1 MRRSFRSQSQG
12 HASAE
17 LNITPLLDLVFVLL
31 IIFMIT
37 TPLMEQQL
45 PVDLPKATTS
55 LPTTMPDPK
64 SILTLTLSKDGS
76 VLLGSEKVTLD
87 QLTPLL
93 TQRKARDPELVV
105 SLRAD
110 SSLPYEKIFH
120 ALEAVRSAGARL
132 DLANTP
138 DIRK

>member
-1 MRRSFRSQSQG
+1 MRRSSRSSSG
-12 HASAE
+12 LALAE

-45 PVDLPKATTS
+45 PVDLPKASTSIATS
-55 LPTTMPDPK
+55 LPDPK
-64 SILTLTLSKDGS
+64 PILTLTLAKDGS
-76 VLLGSEKVTLD
+76 TLLGSEKIRLD
-87 QLTPLL
+87 QLTSLL
-93 TQRKARDPELVV
+93 TQRKARDPQLVV

-110 SSLPYEKIFH
+110 SSLPYETVFR

-132 DLANTP
+132 DLANFP
-138 DIRK
+138 DTHK

>member
-1 MRRSFRSQSQG
+1 L
-12 HASAE
+12 AE

-45 PVDLPKATTS
+45 PVDLPKASTSIATS
-55 LPTTMPDPK
+55 LPDPK
-64 SILTLTLSKDGS
+64 SILTLTLAKDGS
-76 VLLGSEKVTLD
+76 TLLGSEKIRLD
-87 QLTPLL
+87 QLASLL
-93 TQRKARDPELVV
+93 TQRKARDPQLVV

-110 SSLPYEKIFH
+110 SSLPYETVFR

-132 DLANTP
+132 DLANFP
-138 DIRK
+138 DTHK

>member
-1 MRRSFRSQSQG
+1 L
-12 HASAE
+12 AE

-45 PVDLPKATTS
+45 PVDLPKASTSIATS
-55 LPTTMPDPK
+55 LPDPK
-64 SILTLTLSKDGS
+64 SILTLTLTKDGS
-76 VLLGSEKVTLD
+76 TLLGSEKIRLD
-87 QLTPLL
+87 QLTSLL
-93 TQRKARDPELVV
+93 TQRKARDPQLVV

-110 SSLPYEKIFH
+110 SSLPYETVFR

-132 DLANTP
+132 DLANFP
-138 DIRK
+138 DTHK

>member
-1 MRRSFRSQSQG
+1 MRRSSRSSSG
-12 HASAE
+12 LALAE

-45 PVDLPKATTS
+45 PVDLPKASTSIATS
-55 LPTTMPDPK
+55 LPDPK
-64 SILTLTLSKDGS
+64 SILTLTLAKDGS
-76 VLLGSEKVTLD
+76 TLLGSEKIRLD
-87 QLTPLL
+87 QLTSLL
-93 TQRKARDPELVV
+93 TQRKVRDPQLVV

-110 SSLPYEKIFH
+110 SSLPYETVFR

-132 DLANTP
+132 DLANFP
-138 DIRK
+138 DTHK

>member
-1 MRRSFRSQSQG
+1 MRRSRFRAQT
-12 HASAE
+12 HALAE

-45 PVDLPKATTS
+45 PVDLPKASTSIATS
-55 LPTTMPDPK
+55 LPDPK
-64 SILTLTLSKDGS
+64 SILTLTLAKDGS
-76 VLLGSEKVTLD
+76 TLLGSEKIRLD
-87 QLTPLL
+87 QLTSLL
-93 TQRKARDPELVV
+93 TQRKARDPQLVV

-110 SSLPYEKIFH
+110 SSLPYETVFR

-132 DLANTP
+132 DLANFP
-138 DIRK
+138 DTHK

>member
-1 MRRSFRSQSQG
+1 MRRSSRSSSG
-12 HASAE
+12 LALAE

-45 PVDLPKATTS
+45 PVDLPKASTSIATS
-55 LPTTMPDPK
+55 LPDPK
-64 SILTLTLSKDGS
+64 SILTLTLAKDGS
-76 VLLGSEKVTLD
+76 TLLGSEKIRLD
-87 QLTPLL
+87 QLTSLL
-93 TQRKARDPELVV
+93 TQRKARDSQLVV

-110 SSLPYEKIFH
+110 SSLPYETVFR

-132 DLANTP
+132 DLANFP
-138 DIRK
+138 DTHK

>member
-1 MRRSFRSQSQG
+1 MRRSSRSSSG
-12 HASAE
+12 LALAE

-45 PVDLPKATTS
+45 PVDLPKASTSIATS
-55 LPTTMPDPK
+55 LPDPT
-64 SILTLTLSKDGS
+64 SILTLTLAKDGS
-76 VLLGSEKVTLD
+76 TLLGSEKIRLD
-87 QLTPLL
+87 QLTSLL
-93 TQRKARDPELVV
+93 TQRKARDPQLVV

-110 SSLPYEKIFH
+110 SSLPYETVFR

-132 DLANTP
+132 DLANFPYTH
-138 DIRK
+138 K

>member
-1 MRRSFRSQSQG
+1 MRRSFRSHSQG
-12 HASAE
+12 HALAE
-17 LNITPLLDLVFVLL
+17 LNSTPLLDLVFVLL

-110 SSLPYEKIFH
+110 SSLPYEKIFR

>member
-1 MRRSFRSQSQG
+1 MKRSRF
-12 HASAE
+12 HAQTHALAE

-45 PVDLPKATTS
+45 PVDLPKASTSIATS
-55 LPTTMPDPK
+55 LPDPK

-76 VLLGSEKVTLD
+76 ALLGSEKIRLD
-87 QLTPLL
+87 QLTSLL

-110 SSLPYEKIFH
+110 SSLPYETVFR

>member
-1 MRRSFRSQSQG
+1 MRRSSRSSSG
-12 HASAE
+12 LALAE

-45 PVDLPKATTS
+45 PVDLPKASTSIATS
-55 LPTTMPDPK
+55 LPDPN
-64 SILTLTLSKDGS
+64 SILTLTLAKDGS
-76 VLLGSEKVTLD
+76 TLLGSEKIRLD
-87 QLTPLL
+87 QLTSLL
-93 TQRKARDPELVV
+93 TQRKARDPQLVV

-110 SSLPYEKIFH
+110 SSLPYETVFR

-132 DLANTP
+132 DLANFP
-138 DIRK
+138 DTHK

>member
-1 MRRSFRSQSQG
+1 MRRSRF
-12 HASAE
+12 HAQTHNLAE

-45 PVDLPKATTS
+45 PVDLPKASATIATS
-55 LPTTMPDPK
+55 LPEPK
-64 SILTLTLSKDGS
+64 SILTLTLAKDGS
-76 VLLGSEKVTLD
+76 ALLGSEKIRLD
-87 QLTPLL
+87 QLTSLL
-93 TQRKARDPELVV
+93 AQRKARDPELVV

-110 SSLPYEKIFH
+110 SSLPYETIFR

>member
-1 MRRSFRSQSQG
+1 MRRSSRSSSG
-12 HASAE
+12 LALAE

-45 PVDLPKATTS
+45 PVDLPKASTSIATS
-55 LPTTMPDPK
+55 LPDPK
-64 SILTLTLSKDGS
+64 SILTLTLAKDGS
-76 VLLGSEKVTLD
+76 TLLGSEKIRLD
-87 QLTPLL
+87 QLASLL
-93 TQRKARDPELVV
+93 TQRKARDPQLVV

-110 SSLPYEKIFH
+110 SSLPYETVFR

-132 DLANTP
+132 DLANFP
-138 DIRK
+138 DTHK

>member
-1 MRRSFRSQSQG
+1 M
-12 HASAE
+12 AE

-45 PVDLPKATTS
+45 PVDLPKASTSIATS
-55 LPTTMPDPK
+55 LPDPK
-64 SILTLTLSKDGS
+64 SILTLTLAKDGS
-76 VLLGSEKVTLD
+76 TLLGSEKIRLD
-87 QLTPLL
+87 QLTSLL
-93 TQRKARDPELVV
+93 TQRKARDPQLVV

-110 SSLPYEKIFH
+110 SSLPYETVFR

-132 DLANTP
+132 DLANFP
-138 DIRK
+138 DTHK

>member
-1 MRRSFRSQSQG
+1 MRRSSRSSSG
-12 HASAE
+12 LALAE

-110 SSLPYEKIFH
+110 SSLPYEKIFR

>member
-1 MRRSFRSQSQG
+1 MRRSRF
-12 HASAE
+12 HAQTHNLAE

-45 PVDLPKATTS
+45 PVDLPKASATIATS
-55 LPTTMPDPK
+55 LPDPK
-64 SILTLTLSKDGS
+64 SILTLTLAKDGS
-76 VLLGSEKVTLD
+76 ALLGSEKIRLD
-87 QLTPLL
+87 QLTSLL
-93 TQRKARDPELVV
+93 AQRKARDPELVV

-110 SSLPYEKIFH
+110 SSLPYETIFR

>member
-1 MRRSFRSQSQG
+1 MRRSSRSSSG
-12 HASAE
+12 LALAE

-45 PVDLPKATTS
+45 PVDLPKASTSIATS
-55 LPTTMPDPK
+55 LPDPK
-64 SILTLTLSKDGS
+64 SILTLTLAKDGS
-76 VLLGSEKVTLD
+76 TLLGSEKIRLD
-87 QLTPLL
+87 PLTSLL
-93 TQRKARDPELVV
+93 TQRKARDPQLVV

-110 SSLPYEKIFH
+110 SSLPYETVFR

-132 DLANTP
+132 DLANFP
-138 DIRK
+138 DTHK

>member
-1 MRRSFRSQSQG
+1 MRRSFRSHSQS
-12 HASAE
+12 HALAE

-110 SSLPYEKIFH
+110 SSLPYEKIFR

>member
-1 MRRSFRSQSQG
+1 MKRSRF
-12 HASAE
+12 HAQTHALAE

-45 PVDLPKATTS
+45 PVDLPKASTSIATS
-55 LPTTMPDPK
+55 LPDPK

-76 VLLGSEKVTLD
+76 ALLGSEKIRLD
-87 QLTPLL
+87 QLASLL

-110 SSLPYEKIFH
+110 SSLPYETVFR

>member
-1 MRRSFRSQSQG
+1 MKRSRFHSQA
-12 HASAE
+12 HTLAE

-45 PVDLPKATTS
+45 PVDLPKASTS
-55 LPTTMPDPK
+55 IATSRPDPK
-64 SILTLTLSKDGS
+64 SILTLTLAKDGS
-76 VLLGSEKVTLD
+76 ALLGSEKIRLD
-87 QLTPLL
+87 QLTSLL
-93 TQRKARDPELVV
+93 AQRKARDPELVV

-110 SSLPYEKIFH
+110 SSLPYETVFR

>member
-1 MRRSFRSQSQG
+1 L
-12 HASAE
+12 AE

-45 PVDLPKATTS
+45 PVDLPKASTSIATS
-55 LPTTMPDPK
+55 LPDPK
-64 SILTLTLSKDGS
+64 SILTLTLAKDGS
-76 VLLGSEKVTLD
+76 TLLGSEKIRLD
-87 QLTPLL
+87 QLTSLL
-93 TQRKARDPELVV
+93 TQRKARDPQLVV

-110 SSLPYEKIFH
+110 SSLPYETVFR

-132 DLANTP
+132 DLANFP
-138 DIRK
+138 DTHK

>member
-1 MRRSFRSQSQG
+1 MRRSRF
-12 HASAE
+12 HAQTHNLAE

-45 PVDLPKATTS
+45 PVDLPKSTTS

-64 SILTLTLSKDGS
+64 SILTLTLAKDGS
-76 VLLGSEKVTLD
+76 ALLGSEKIRLD
-87 QLTPLL
+87 QLTSLL
-93 TQRKARDPELVV
+93 TQRKAV

-110 SSLPYEKIFH
+110 SSLAYETIFR

>member
-1 MRRSFRSQSQG
+1 MRRSFRSHSQG
-12 HASAE
+12 HALAE

-76 VLLGSEKVTLD
+76 VLLGSEKITLD

-110 SSLPYEKIFH
+110 SSLPYEKIFR

>member
-1 MRRSFRSQSQG
+1 MRRSSRSSAG
-12 HASAE
+12 LALAE

-45 PVDLPKATTS
+45 PVDLPKASTSIATS
-55 LPTTMPDPK
+55 LPDPK
-64 SILTLTLSKDGS
+64 SILTLTLAKDGS
-76 VLLGSEKVTLD
+76 TLLGSEKIRLD
-87 QLTPLL
+87 QLTSLL
-93 TQRKARDPELVV
+93 TQRKARDPQLVV

-110 SSLPYEKIFH
+110 SSLPYETVFR

-132 DLANTP
+132 DLANFP
-138 DIRK
+138 DTHK

>member
-1 MRRSFRSQSQG
+1 MRRSRF
-12 HASAE
+12 HAQTHNLAE

-45 PVDLPKATTS
+45 PVDLPQATTTLTS
-55 LPTTMPDPK
+55 TLPDPK
-64 SILTLTLSKDGS
+64 SILTLTLGKDGS
-76 VLLGSEKVTLD
+76 ALLGSDKIDLN
-87 QLTPLL
+87 QLASLL
-93 TQRKARDPELVV
+93 SQRKARDPELVV

-110 SSLPYEKIFH
+110 ASLPYETIFR
-120 ALEAVRSAGARL
+120 ALESVRTAGARL

-138 DIRK
+138 DTRK

>member
-1 MRRSFRSQSQG
+1 MRRSSRSSSG
-12 HASAE
+12 LALAE

-45 PVDLPKATTS
+45 PVDLPKASTSIATS
-55 LPTTMPDPK
+55 LPDPK
-64 SILTLTLSKDGS
+64 SILTLTLAKDGS
-76 VLLGSEKVTLD
+76 TLLGSEKIRLD
-87 QLTPLL
+87 QLTSLL
-93 TQRKARDPELVV
+93 TQRKARDPQLVV

-110 SSLPYEKIFH
+110 SSRPYETVFR

-132 DLANTP
+132 DLANFP
-138 DIRK
+138 DTHK

>member
-1 MRRSFRSQSQG
+1 M
-12 HASAE
+12 AE

-45 PVDLPKATTS
+45 PVDLPKATTTLTS
-55 LPTTMPDPK
+55 TLPDPK
-64 SILTLTLSKDGS
+64 SILTLTLAKDGS
-76 VLLGSEKVTLD
+76 ALLGSDKINLN

-93 TQRKARDPELVV
+93 AQRKARDPELVV

-110 SSLPYEKIFH
+110 SSLPYETIFR
-120 ALEAVRSAGARL
+120 ALESVRTAGARL

>member
-1 MRRSFRSQSQG
+1 MRRSSRSSSG
-12 HASAE
+12 LALAE

-45 PVDLPKATTS
+45 PVDLPKASTSIATS
-55 LPTTMPDPK
+55 LPDPK
-64 SILTLTLSKDGS
+64 SILTLTLAKDGS
-76 VLLGSEKVTLD
+76 TLLGSEKIRLD
-87 QLTPLL
+87 QLTSLL
-93 TQRKARDPELVV
+93 TQRKARDPQLVV

-110 SSLPYEKIFH
+110 SSLTYETVFR

-132 DLANTP
+132 DLANFP
-138 DIRK
+138 DTHK

>member
-1 MRRSFRSQSQG
+1 MRRSFRSHSQG
-12 HASAE
+12 HALAE

-76 VLLGSEKVTLD
+76 VLLGSEKVPLD

-110 SSLPYEKIFH
+110 SSLPYEKIFR

>member
-1 MRRSFRSQSQG
+1 MRRSRFRAQT
-12 HASAE
+12 HALAE

-45 PVDLPKATTS
+45 PVDLPKATTTLTS
-55 LPTTMPDPK
+55 TLPDPK

-110 SSLPYEKIFH
+110 SSLPYEKIFR

-138 DIRK
+138 DTRK

>member
-1 MRRSFRSQSQG
+1 MRRSSRSSSG
-12 HASAE
+12 LALAE

-45 PVDLPKATTS
+45 PVDLPKASTSIATS
-55 LPTTMPDPK
+55 LPDPK
-64 SILTLTLSKDGS
+64 SILTLALAKDGS
-76 VLLGSEKVTLD
+76 TLLGSEKIRLD
-87 QLTPLL
+87 QLTSLL
-93 TQRKARDPELVV
+93 TQRKARDPQLVV

-110 SSLPYEKIFH
+110 SSLPYETIFR

-132 DLANTP
+132 DLANFP
-138 DIRK
+138 DTHK

>member
-1 MRRSFRSQSQG
+1 MRRSSRSSSG
-12 HASAE
+12 LAVAE

-45 PVDLPKATTS
+45 PVDLPKASTSIATS
-55 LPTTMPDPK
+55 LPDPK
-64 SILTLTLSKDGS
+64 SILTLTLAKDGS
-76 VLLGSEKVTLD
+76 TLLGSEKIRLD
-87 QLTPLL
+87 QLTSLL
-93 TQRKARDPELVV
+93 TQRKARDPQLVV

-110 SSLPYEKIFH
+110 SSLPYETVFR

-132 DLANTP
+132 DLANFP
-138 DIRK
+138 DTHK

>member
-1 MRRSFRSQSQG
+1 MRRSRF
-12 HASAE
+12 HAQAHTLAE

-45 PVDLPKATTS
+45 PVDLPKSSTPLTTS
-55 LPTTMPDPK
+55 LPDPK

-76 VLLGSEKVTLD
+76 ALIGSEKIRLD
-87 QLTPLL
+87 QLTSVL
-93 TQRKARDPELVV
+93 THRRARDPELVV

-110 SSLPYEKIFH
+110 STLPYETDFR

-132 DLANTP
+132 DLANIP
-138 DIRK
+138 DIHK

>member
-1 MRRSFRSQSQG
+1 MRRSSRSSSG
-12 HASAE
+12 LALAE

-45 PVDLPKATTS
+45 PVDLPKASTSIATS
-55 LPTTMPDPK
+55 LPDPK
-64 SILTLTLSKDGS
+64 SILTLTLAKDGS
-76 VLLGSEKVTLD
+76 TLLGSEKIRLD
-87 QLTPLL
+87 QLTSLL
-93 TQRKARDPELVV
+93 TQRKARDPQLVV

-110 SSLPYEKIFH
+110 CSLPYETVFR

-132 DLANTP
+132 DLANFP
-138 DIRK
+138 DTHK